1 MKEEIKVIYKN
12 TINDFLSNVDEE
24 KKGMLQKMYL
34 MYLIRKYLNK
44 NLSEKM
50 VNFYIKKEK
59 ISWKDFDYEG
69 KLTLITEDKYFE
81 MLRKLSLEGM
91 RVATKYVND
100 GTVYDV
106 LEANKKI
113 KELEYLKSKVN
124 DFNKNQAE
132 LECSEGI
139 LDFSYAAKL
148 TDLMSLRTGRYK
160 K

>member
-12 TINDFLSNVDEE
+12 TINDFLSNIDEE

-59 ISWKDFDYEG
+59 ISWKDFSYDG
-69 KLTLITEDKYFE
+69 KLALVTEDKYFE
-81 MLRKLSLEGM
+81 MLQKLSLEGM

-113 KELEYLKSKVN
+113 KELEYLKTKVN
-124 DFNKNQAE
+124 DFNKKQAE

-139 LDFSYAAKL
+139 LDFSYAAQL

-160 K
+160 H